1 MALTPSQQALEQVS
15 RAARILV
22 ITRELPT
29 VDAVASAIAMGLYL
43 KKMGKSADVVV
54 PGYDERT
61 APAFL
66 AKLDGVLPQLGSL
79 RALEISLDVSKT
91 PIDEFLYDVRDD
103 KLEIT
108 VVPKEREWS
117 VNDLAFRHGKDRYD
131 AVIALDAPDMASLG
145 PPAREHADFFHRT
158 TVINI
163 DHAGANEHWG
173 QVNIVDLNAVSTTE
187 ILHGLMAEWNNA
199 LIDEAVAT
207 ALLAGMIA
215 KTRSF
220 RTANVTPRTLT
231 LSGQLI
237 AMGAQREE
245 IVNGLWRTRSVSTL
259 KLWGRALARLKHE
272 PDTGIVWTVLS
283 HKDFIESE
291 TGAEALDDVFDELIA
306 YAPEA
311 KIGVL
316 ISEDERERDAI
327 NVTIATTAPYSAA
340 DVGRPLGASGTR
352 DRAKVTLRNTT
363 LVDAAKSTIDLLKK
377 TLAK

>member
-1 MALTPSQQALEQVS
+1 MALTPSQQALEQIS

-29 VDAVASAIAMGLYL
+29 IDAIASAIAMGLFL

-54 PGYDERT
+54 PGFDERT
-61 APAFL
+61 VPAFL
-66 AKLDGVLPQLGSL
+66 TKLNGIVPRLGSL

-91 PIDEFLYDVRDD
+91 PIDEFLYDVRDG

-131 AVIALDAPDMASLG
+131 LVIALDAPDMASLG
-145 PPAREHADFFHRT
+145 APAREHADFFHRT

-163 DHAGANEHWG
+163 DHAGTNEHWG
-173 QVNIVDLNAVSTTE
+173 QANIVDLNAVSTTE
-187 ILHGLMAEWNNA
+187 VLHGLMEEWNRA
-199 LIDEAVAT
+199 LIDETVAT

-220 RTANVTPRTLT
+220 RTANVTPRTLA

-237 AMGAQREE
+237 AMGAKREE

-283 HKDFIESE
+283 HKDFLESE
-291 TGAEALDDVFDELIA
+291 SGAEALDDVFDELIA
-306 YAPEA
+306 FAPEA

-316 ISEDERERDAI
+316 ISEDERDRDAV

-377 TLAK
+377 TISK